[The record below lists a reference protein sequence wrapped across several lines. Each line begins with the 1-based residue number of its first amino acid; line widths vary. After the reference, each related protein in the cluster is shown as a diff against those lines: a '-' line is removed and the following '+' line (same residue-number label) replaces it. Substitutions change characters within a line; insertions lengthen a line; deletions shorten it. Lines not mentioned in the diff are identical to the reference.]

1 MPWQQNGLSTQT
13 SSRGNWVGKIYIHGG
28 YDRTMCRWGGEYDSR
43 EGTGISHLRS
53 LLCDSTMKSRW
64 NRHQQITNLH
74 DYHLGIYWM
83 YHIANSIQTI
93 DGIGIV
99 PSLTQNNLRDVVLFC
114 TNLEKNWNARKLD
127 PYTRSNNILLRY
139 IIFHVFWGYIWSS
152 LVLTFVFTL
161 STIVWNHG
169 VSWINEVHKLYLYQ

>member
-28 YDRTMCRWGGEYDSR
+28 YDRTMCRWGGVFDSR

-74 DYHLGIYWM
+74 DHHLGFYWM

-99 PSLTQNNLRDVVLFC
+99 PSLTQNNLRDVEKLKRKETRPIHEVKQYFVTVYHFSSVLR
-114 TNLEKNWNARKLD
+114 LHLV
-127 PYTRSNNILLRY
+127 
-139 IIFHVFWGYIWSS
+139 IISAHICFH
-152 LVLTFVFTL
+152 TL
-161 STIVWNHG
+161 N
-169 VSWINEVHKLYLYQ
+169 YCM